1 MTLHKLQVLLMI
13 LKFHKNKVHTNKHNI
28 SSTGVEQI
36 SDTSKVYPMLK
47 KLKDTYTVP
56 ALSTDQLPMKRIIQ
70 KVFVK
75 LHEE

>member
-1 MTLHKLQVLLMI
+1 
-13 LKFHKNKVHTNKHNI
+13 
-28 SSTGVEQI
+28 
-36 SDTSKVYPMLK
+36 MLK